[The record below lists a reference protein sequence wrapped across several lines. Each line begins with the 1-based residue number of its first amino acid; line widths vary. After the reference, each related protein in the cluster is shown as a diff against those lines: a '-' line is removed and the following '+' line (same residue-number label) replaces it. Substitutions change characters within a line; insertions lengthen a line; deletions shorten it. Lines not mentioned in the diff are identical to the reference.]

1 MSNEKI
7 DLNKIFRDSRDTLLN
22 PKAYFSSLPLTGGLA
37 EPVIKVAIYGVV
49 AGLFAFLWSV
59 IGFSAAGG
67 VAGIWGGAVGIMALI
82 WAIVASIVGLFI
94 GAVIMLVISAICGG
108 NTDFEANLRVTASL
122 AVIYPVQSF
131 LSFFYGINMTLGSLV
146 GVVVSL
152 YAIYLLY
159 LAVKHALKGKES
171 AARIIALVLIV
182 LVVIGFFTGRRASK
196 VVRDY
201 SDELEKYRQEQ
212 VDE

>member
-7 DLNKIFRDSRDTLLN
+7 DLKKIFRDSRDTLLN
-22 PKAYFSSLPLTGGLA
+22 PKSYFSSLSLTGGFT
-37 EPVIKVAIYGVV
+37 EPVIKVAIYGII

-59 IGFSAAGG
+59 LGLSSLGGAGFLGS
-67 VAGIWGGAVGIMALI
+67 AVGIMALI

-94 GAVIMLVISAICGG
+94 GSVIMLVISAICSG

-131 LSFFYGINMTLGSLV
+131 LSFFYAMNLTLGSLV
-146 GVVVSL
+146 WVIVALFG
-152 YAIYLLY
+152 IYLMY
-159 LAVKHALKGKES
+159 LAIRHALKGKGS
-171 AARIIALVLIV
+171 AAKIVALVLV
-182 LVVIGFFTGRRASK
+182 VFLVIGFFTGRKATR

-201 SDELEKYRQEQ
+201 TDDFEEFRQEQ
-212 VDE
+212 LDE